1 MSDDSNRGTNA
12 VLTERRGSI
21 AERRDRSGLM
31 RSMLRS
37 VVKVMTTSDAP
48 DYEQPWQTEGP
59 DAAVG
64 SGAIVMTSRG
74 PRVLTNAHVVQNQV
88 YIEVRRYGK
97 SRKFEAVVEGVGHVC
112 DLALLKIKDLGFAKG
127 APAFPIGDLPS
138 LGDRVAALGF
148 PIGGER
154 LSITEGIV
162 SRIEIYPY
170 AHSQRNLL
178 AVQIDAAINSG
189 NSGGPVVKNGEIVG
203 IAFEALDEAENVGY
217 MIGAPV
223 VKHFLRDIE
232 QGVND
237 GFPDLGVVVQALES
251 KAHRRSLGL
260 SPKSHSGVLI
270 TGVTHGSSADG
281 VLEEGD
287 VLLTLDNKYVAAD
300 GSVSFRKG
308 ERIDMAHQVAKRHV
322 GETMPVKVYRDG
334 KEHNFKILLNPPR
347 FLVAEDAYD
356 VKPTYYLYGGLL
368 FVPLSRD
375 LLKTWGSE
383 WWQDAPPEIISIY
396 ENEICTTTRSEVV
409 VLQKVLADRVNQ
421 GYHDVEMLV
430 VDRVQ
435 GRNIRHLKDLIRI
448 VESAEDEF
456 LRFQGSDGQI
466 IVLEREQVEKR
477 NRSILRRYGVPFDRS
492 ENLRKKA
499 SEMQTD

>member
-1 MSDDSNRGTNA
+1 MSDDSNSATKA
-12 VLTERRGSI
+12 LTERRGI

-37 VVKVMTTSDAP
+37 VVKVMTTSDGP

-64 SGAIVMTSRG
+64 SGAIVMTPRG
-74 PRVLTNAHVVQNQV
+74 ARVLTNAHVVQNQV
-88 YIEVRRYGK
+88 FIEVRRYGK
-97 SRKFEAVVEGVGHVC
+97 SRKFEAEVEGVGHVC
-112 DLALLKIKDLGFAKG
+112 DLALLKVQDAGFARG
-127 APAFPIGDLPS
+127 ATAFPIGELPR
-138 LGDRVAALGF
+138 LGDRVSALGF

-162 SRIEIYPY
+162 SRIEIHPY
-170 AHSQRNLL
+170 EHSQRNLL

-189 NSGGPVVKNGEIVG
+189 NSGGPVVKDGEIVG
-203 IAFEALDEAENVGY
+203 IAFEAMDEAENVGY

-237 GFPDLGVVVQALES
+237 GFPDLGIVVQELES

-270 TGVTHGSSADG
+270 TGVIYGSSADG
-281 VLEEGD
+281 ILEEGD

-300 GSVSFRKG
+300 GSMSFRKG
-308 ERIDMAHQVAKRHV
+308 ERIDMSHQVAKRYV
-322 GETMPVKVYRDG
+322 GESIPVKVYRDG
-334 KEHNFKILLNPPR
+334 KEHKFKVELRPPR

-375 LLKTWGSE
+375 LLKTWGGE
-383 WWQDAPPEIISIY
+383 WWQEAPPEIISMY
-396 ENEICTTTRSEVV
+396 ENEICTASRSEIV

-421 GYHDVEMLV
+421 GNHDVEMLV
-430 VDRVQ
+430 IDRVQ
-435 GRNIRHLKDLIRI
+435 GRNIRQLKDLIRF
-448 VESAEDEF
+448 VEKSKDEF
-456 LRFQGSDGQI
+456 IRFESSDGQV
-466 IVLEREQVEKR
+466 IVLEREQAEQS
-477 NRSILRRYGVPFDRS
+477 NDGILHRYGVPFDRS

-499 SEMQTD
+499 KKK

>member
-1 MSDDSNRGTNA
+1 MSDDNNTATNA
-12 VLTERRGSI
+12 ILTRRRGSI
-21 AERRDRSGLM
+21 DERRDRSGLM

-37 VVKVMTTSDAP
+37 VVKVMVTSDAP

-59 DAAVG
+59 DTAVG
-64 SGAIVMTSRG
+64 SGAIVMTSHG
-74 PRVLTNAHVVQNQV
+74 ARVLTNAHVVENQV
-88 YIEVRRYGK
+88 YVEVRRYGK

-112 DLALLKIKDLGFAKG
+112 DLALLKIKDSGFAKG

-138 LGDRVAALGF
+138 LGDRVAAFGF

-189 NSGGPVVKNGEIVG
+189 NSGGPVVKDGEIVG
-203 IAFEALDEAENVGY
+203 IAFEAMDEAENVGY

-237 GFPDLGVVVQALES
+237 GFPDLGIVVQALES
-251 KAHRRSLGL
+251 KAHRQSLGL

-270 TGVTHGSSADG
+270 TGVMHGGSASG

-287 VLLTLDNKYVAAD
+287 VLLMLDKKHVAAD
-300 GSVSFRKG
+300 GSLSFRRG

-322 GETMPVKVYRDG
+322 GESMPVKVYRDG
-334 KEHNFKILLNPPR
+334 QEQSFDIALKPPR

-383 WWQDAPPEIISIY
+383 WWQEAPPEIISIY
-396 ENEICTTTRSEVV
+396 ENEICTPTRSEVV

-435 GRNIRHLKDLIRI
+435 GRNIRHLQDLIRF
-448 VESAEDEF
+448 VESAEDEY
-456 LRFQGSDGQI
+456 LRFQSSDGQI
-466 IVLEREQVEKR
+466 IVLDREQVEKS
-477 NRSILRRYGVPFDRS
+477 NRGILRRYGVPFDRS
-492 ENLRKKA
+492 ENLRRRA
-499 SEMQTD
+499 

>member
-1 MSDDSNRGTNA
+1 MAGDKKTGTGEAPDDHG
-12 VLTERRGSI
+12 G
-21 AERRDRSGLM
+21 RSGAM

-37 VVKVMTTSDAP
+37 VVKVITTSDAP
-48 DYEQPWQTEGP
+48 DYEQPWQTAGP
-59 DAAVG
+59 DASVG

-74 PRVLTNAHVVQNQV
+74 ARVLTNAHVVENQV
-88 YIEVRRYGK
+88 FIEVRRYGK
-97 SRKFEAVVEGVGHVC
+97 SRKFEASVEGVGHVC
-112 DLALLKIKDLGFAKG
+112 DLALLKVKDAGFAKG
-127 APAFPIGDLPS
+127 APPFPIGDLPS

-148 PIGGER
+148 PIGGDR

-162 SRIEIYPY
+162 SRIEMYPY

-189 NSGGPVVKNGEIVG
+189 NSGGPVVKDGEIVG
-203 IAFEALDEAENVGY
+203 IAFEAMDEAENVGY

-232 QGVND
+232 SGVND
-237 GFPDLGVVVQALES
+237 GFPDLGILTQALES
-251 KAHRRSLGL
+251 KGHRRSLGL

-270 TGVTHGSSADG
+270 TGVVHGSSAHG
-281 VLEEGD
+281 ILEEGD
-287 VLLTLDNKYVAAD
+287 VLLTLDGKYVAAD
-300 GSVSFRKG
+300 GSLSFRKG

-322 GETMPVKVYRDG
+322 DESMRVKVYRDG
-334 KEHNFKILLNPPR
+334 KKRIFDIPLKPPR
-347 FLVAEDAYD
+347 LLVAEDAYD

-383 WWQDAPPEIISIY
+383 WWQDAPSEILAIY
-396 ENEICTTTRSEVV
+396 ENEICTASRSEVV

-448 VESAEDEF
+448 VESTEDEF
-456 LRFQGSDGQI
+456 VRFQSSAGQI
-466 IVLEREQVEKR
+466 VVLERDAVEKR
-477 NRSILRRYGVPFDRS
+477 NRSILRRYGVPSDRS
-492 ENLRKKA
+492 ANLQK
-499 SEMQTD
+499 D

>member
-1 MSDDSNRGTNA
+1 M
-12 VLTERRGSI
+12 TEDKKTATSGEPEGQGS
-21 AERRDRSGLM
+21 RSGMM
-31 RSMLRS
+31 RSILRS
-37 VVKVMTTSDAP
+37 VVKVITTSDAP

-64 SGAIVMTSRG
+64 SGAIVMTPRG
-74 PRVLTNAHVVQNQV
+74 ERVLTNAHVVENQV
-88 YIEVRRYGK
+88 FIEVRRYGK
-97 SRKFEAVVEGVGHVC
+97 SRKFEATVEGVGHVC
-112 DLALLKIKDLGFAKG
+112 DLALLKVKDPGFAKG
-127 APAFPIGDLPS
+127 APPFPIDDLPS

-148 PIGGER
+148 PIGGDR

-162 SRIEIYPY
+162 SRIEMYPY

-178 AVQIDAAINSG
+178 AVQIDAAINAG
-189 NSGGPVVKNGEIVG
+189 NSGGPVVKDGAIVG
-203 IAFEALDEAENVGY
+203 IAFEAMDEAENVGY

-237 GFPDLGVVVQALES
+237 GFPDLGIVVQALES

-270 TGVTHGSSADG
+270 TGVVHGGSAHG

-287 VLLTLDNKYVAAD
+287 VLLMLDRKHVAAD

-308 ERIDMAHQVAKRHV
+308 ERIDLAHQVAKHHV
-322 GETMPVKVYRDG
+322 GDTMPVKVHRDG
-334 KEHNFKILLNPPR
+334 KERNFDIPLKPPR

-383 WWQDAPPEIISIY
+383 WWQEAPSEIIAIY
-396 ENEICTTTRSEVV
+396 DNEICTASRSEVV

-430 VDRVQ
+430 IDRVQ
-435 GRNIRHLKDLIRI
+435 GRNIRNLKELIRV

-456 LRFQGSDGQI
+456 IRFQGSDGHM
-466 IVLEREQVEKR
+466 IVLERDGVEKR
-477 NRSILRRYGVPFDRS
+477 NRDILKRYGVPVDRS
-492 ENLRKKA
+492 ANLQKKK
-499 SEMQTD
+499 SQK